1 MHKENQTM
9 KSASRILA
17 SVATFTLVH
26 VCTAQTQTPA
36 ASPVQT
42 ISQSEFSQMVQEG
55 QKFVPITPAAMA
67 EQKQQMQAANQANL
81 AIVNQFISQN
91 PNLASL
97 AALYA
102 TPTDPSVT
110 ATSDGNYQAQVTN
123 AQGVVETVEMMGPG
137 TILADLASSIQAA
150 SDPVQQLA
158 LYQSLYLQYSA
169 LYSKYC
175 ATPGV
180 APSASCA
187 NTVPPSAL
195 TNPATMQNASL
206 GAIKTALQTLG
217 SQASGILK
225 NIPFPHVNLGSPFAS
240 CSADTGASLKAT
252 QVNFGDQT
260 GNSGC
265 SGIPSTSGILG
276 NFSWPGKDN
285 LTCVKSQGSRGTCH
299 IFASTSAVEEIVA
312 RETGKHVNLS
322 EEDFHEHEKLIWDP
336 DWFDNGGSAYVD
348 LNNASKNGYQF
359 AWENQWDYNPSLHK
373 KAYEYSCEN
382 YAYPTKISGVLE
394 PGCSD
399 SAPQAPEW
407 CVGTGADCSQ
417 DFFCESIGETMPVL
431 FPAFC
436 YFTVANLSG
445 TNSPYVSNGATSIW
459 DPSDKAT
466 SFENIILNL
475 ASNNAVVLAFSETPA
490 FGDATSHGGYV
501 QYSSSDANTK
511 GGAGH
516 VVHIVAYI
524 DLVSL
529 AGNSNIP
536 ASEVANAAAGLGGY
550 LVIKNSWSECN
561 GDAGYYYMP
570 VAYLE
575 ARATGVS
582 VVSSVTY

>member
-1 MHKENQTM
+1 M
-9 KSASRILA
+9 KSTSRI
-17 SVATFTLVH
+17 VAGVALFTLGIA
-26 VCTAQTQTPA
+26 AQTQT
-36 ASPVQT
+36 SSTGPVQT
-42 ISQSEFSQMVQEG
+42 ISQSEFNQMAQQG
-55 QKFVPITPAAMA
+55 QQFVPITPAAMA
-67 EQKQQMQAANQANL
+67 AQTQQKQAANQTNL
-81 AIVNQFISQN
+81 AIVNQFINQN
-91 PNLASL
+91 PNLAGL
-97 AALYA
+97 ASLYA
-102 TPTDPSVT
+102 APTDPNVT
-110 ATSDGNYQAQVTN
+110 ATSDGDYLVQVTN
-123 AQGVVETVEMMGPG
+123 AQGVVQTIEMMGPG
-137 TILADLASSIQAA
+137 TILADLAASIQAA

-158 LYQSLYLQYSA
+158 LYQSLYSQYTA
-169 LYSKYC
+169 LFSKYC

-180 APSASCA
+180 APSAACA

-195 TNPATMQNASL
+195 TNPAALENGSL
-206 GAIKTALQTLG
+206 STIKSALQTLG

-225 NIPFPHVNLGSPFAS
+225 SVPFPHVNLGSPFAS

-252 QVNFGDQT
+252 QVNYGDQT

-322 EEDFHEHEKLIWDP
+322 EEDFHEHEKLIWGP
-336 DWFDNGGSAYVD
+336 DWFHNGGSAYTD

-373 KAYEYSCEN
+373 SKYEYSCEN
-382 YAYPTKISGVLE
+382 YPYPTKISGVLE

-417 DFFCESIGETMPVL
+417 NFFCESIGETMPL
-431 FPAFC
+431 FFPLFC
-436 YFTVANLSG
+436 YFTVADLSG

-466 SFENIILNL
+466 SVSNIILNL
-475 ASNNAVVLAFSETPA
+475 ASNNAVVLAFSETGA
-490 FGDATSHGGYV
+490 FGDATSHGGYI
-501 QYSSSDANTK
+501 QYSAIEAATK

-516 VVHIVAYI
+516 VVHVVAYI
-524 DLVSL
+524 DLVTL

-536 ASEVANAAAGLGGY
+536 ASEVANAAAGEGGY
-550 LVIKNSWSECN
+550 FVIKNSWSECN